1 MGTIQRTIAMAK
13 GSWAVLRQDKEL
25 MVLPVLGVIVMVIFA
40 VVLGIPLIAA
50 LAAMETTNELTGEDE
65 LSTAGV
71 VVGGLGALIGY
82 YLLTLINQVF
92 AGGVVHGAYT
102 RMTGG
107 DPTVMSS
114 IKAAVSKI
122 PQLLPWAVATGTVG
136 LILDALRD
144 RGFIGKIIAG
154 FISFAWKTATFLVL
168 PILVIEGLGPKAAYN
183 RSRELMRGRWG
194 ESASATF
201 GFILIGLVATLP
213 AIALIFIGGSI
224 GGAGFGLV
232 AIAVIWLAVTT
243 VVINTLNGVMR
254 AALYL
259 YTVNNQVPA
268 DFADAGLEMAFR

>member
-1 MGTIQRTIAMAK
+1 MNTIKRTTAMAK

-25 MVLPVLGVIVMVIFA
+25 MALPIIGAIVMVLTA
-40 VVLGIPLIAA
+40 LALGIPL
-50 LAAMETTNELTGEDE
+50 LAVLDSMETTTPTGETT
-65 LSTAGV
+65 LSNA
-71 VVGGLGALIGY
+71 GLGIGFVALVLGY
-82 YLLTLINQVF
+82 YLMVLINQIF

-114 IKAAVSKI
+114 IGAAASKAA
-122 PQLLPWAVATGTVG
+122 QLLPWAVATGTVG

-154 FISFAWKTATFLVL
+154 MISFAWKTATFLVL

-183 RSRELMRGRWG
+183 RSRELMRNHWG
-194 ESASATF
+194 ESANATF
-201 GFILIGLVATLP
+201 GFIIIGIVAAVPGMALVYLAGSTENIGLW
-213 AIALIFIGGSI
+213 AL
-224 GGAGFGLV
+224 
-232 AIAVIWLAVTT
+232 AVVWLAGTT

-259 YTVNNQVPA
+259 YTVNRQVPSE
-268 DFADAGLEMAFR
+268 FQGAGLEMAFR